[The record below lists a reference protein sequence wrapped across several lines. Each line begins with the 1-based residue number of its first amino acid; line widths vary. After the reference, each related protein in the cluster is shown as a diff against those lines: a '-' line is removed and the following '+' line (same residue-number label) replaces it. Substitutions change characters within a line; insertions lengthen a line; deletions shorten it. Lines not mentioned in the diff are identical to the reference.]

1 MTCPKCQT
9 RHAEPILSW
18 TVSGRKLTIP
28 VLHLW
33 GCVNRDCRHRWPREL
48 SSPIHEVAQD
58 GSLRPTP
65 KTAEPPI
72 ATATKDMVCPPP

>member
-1 MTCPKCQT
+1 MMTCPKCLT

-33 GCVNRDCRHRWPREL
+33 ACVNRECRHQWPRDV
-48 SSPIHEVAQD
+48 SSPIQVVA
-58 GSLRPTP
+58 
-65 KTAEPPI
+65 
-72 ATATKDMVCPPP
+72 

>member
-1 MTCPKCQT
+1 MMTCPKCLT

-33 GCVNRDCRHRWPREL
+33 ACVNQDCRHQWPREL
-48 SSPIHEVAQD
+48 SSPFQEVA
-58 GSLRPTP
+58 
-65 KTAEPPI
+65 
-72 ATATKDMVCPPP
+72 